1 MYMKLTA
8 ALACAAA
15 LALGACSG
23 GNPPAPASPETEI
36 ADPETPDT
44 ETTETETPETETTVP
59 PEDGRTEAERFDDE
73 LEEAEADLAA
83 ARSRVVA
90 AVAAAA
96 RTGGDRTRA
105 LANIAAARKALTD
118 ALAAARALQ
127 APPDDSERTA
137 RAAKLA
143 VKADAAEAEDLPR
156 LRAAESSAGAG
167 WSASAL
173 VIGRE
178 SLRPVPELQR
188 VVRNPRRENG
198 ADAETLLTAAKI
210 PAVAYEDGKVVM
222 SPGLASS
229 GDLLQMRGIP
239 IFQAG
244 TAATGNARQFLFYG
258 PLNLPEPY
266 LDPIGGGN
274 NGGDPRLVAGLTIT
288 PGGLVVDMGGK
299 GAPGL
304 DLRFHSLFAN
314 SFQTVAPDGSNDGYD
329 LKLTFG
335 PPGASPEGNA
345 EHYWTATLMPSSDHV
360 TTLGNRLSAGREL
373 GTYIMRLSNHVGL
386 DRNLEDPDDPAA
398 SARDDVNRYLS
409 YAAYGHMEFFDS
421 FVRSGNFVAGGVAPG
436 RRTFPF
442 HAGYDAFKDEAGMR
456 TTDVAEADKIVGG
469 TFRGR
474 TLASQFAIAMLPGP
488 SYFPALIDV
497 DSLTR
502 RNAYYLRLRGDV
514 TLTATISGTAADN
527 RISGK
532 ITNLESFSNSKRIWE
547 DYARISGVLT
557 LQATGIGADGE
568 FKGVIDTASLSAF
581 TEGGYKGNFYGPLAG
596 LEAAGIWYLQDGIA
610 TNNLANNLSI
620 VGSFGAALVREGGAY
635 GVAIGPS
642 GD

>member
-1 MYMKLTA
+1 MYTKLIA

-23 GNPPAPASPETEI
+23 GNPPAPADPDPDPADPSTADPAPGTTDPIPETTDPP
-36 ADPETPDT
+36 ADARTP
-44 ETTETETPETETTVP
+44 
-59 PEDGRTEAERFDDE
+59 AERFD
-73 LEEAEADLAA
+73 AAHANAAADLAA
-83 ARSRVVA
+83 ARSMVT
-90 AVAAAA
+90 AAATTSA
-96 RTGGDRTRA
+96 G
-105 LANIAAARKALTD
+105 IAAARKALTD
-118 ALAAARALQ
+118 ALVAARALE
-127 APPDDSERTA
+127 APPDDSERIA
-137 RAAKLA
+137 RAARLS
-143 VKADAAEAEDLPR
+143 VQADTAEAEDLPR
-156 LRAAESSAGAG
+156 LRAAEIGAG
-167 WSASAL
+167 WSSAAL
-173 VIGRE
+173 AIGSE
-178 SLRPVPELQR
+178 NLRPVPVIPGDPR
-188 VVRNPRRENG
+188 TRRRNAANT

-210 PAVAYEDGKVVM
+210 PAVAYEDGKIVI
-222 SPGLASS
+222 SPGLAST
-229 GDLLQMRGIP
+229 GDRLRMRGIP

-244 TAATGNARQFLFYG
+244 TAATNNARQFLFYG

-266 LDPIGGGN
+266 LDPVGGGN
-274 NGGDPRLVAGLTIT
+274 DGGDPRLVAGLTIT
-288 PGGLVVDMGGK
+288 PGGLVVDMGGR

-304 DLRFHSLFAN
+304 DLRFHSSFAN
-314 SFQTVAPDGSNDGYD
+314 SFETVAPDGSNDGYD

-373 GTYIMRLSNHVGL
+373 GTYVMRLSNHVGL
-386 DRNLEDPDDPAA
+386 DRNLEDPEDPAA
-398 SARDDVNRYLS
+398 SASDDVNRYLS

-421 FVRSGNFVAGGVAPG
+421 FVRSGNFAAGQVAPG

-527 RISGK
+527 GISGK
-532 ITNLESFSNSKRIWE
+532 ITNLESFNNGNAEWE
-547 DYARISGVLT
+547 DYATIPGVLT
-557 LQATGIGADGE
+557 LQATAIGADGE
-568 FKGVIDTASLSAF
+568 FKGVIDTASLMEF

-596 LEAAGIWYLQDGIA
+596 LEAAGIWYLQDGVV

-635 GVAIGPS
+635 GVAIGPV

>member
-1 MYMKLTA
+1 MNTKLTA

-23 GNPPAPASPETEI
+23 GNPPASADPDPDPAAPGNTDPVPGTMDPVPETDDPP
-36 ADPETPDT
+36 ADD
-44 ETTETETPETETTVP
+44 
-59 PEDGRTEAERFDDE
+59 RTEAERFDDAQ
-73 LEEAEADLAA
+73 LEEAAADLAA

-96 RTGGDRTRA
+96 RTGGDRTMA

-127 APPDDSERTA
+127 APSDDSERTA

-167 WSASAL
+167 WAASSL

-314 SFQTVAPDGSNDGYD
+314 GFQTVAPDGSNDGYD

-421 FVRSGNFVAGGVAPG
+421 FVRSGNFVAGQVAPG

-474 TLASQFAIAMLPGP
+474 TLASQFAIAMLAW
-488 SYFPALIDV
+488 ALV
-497 DSLTR
+497 LSSTYR
-502 RNAYYLRLRGDV
+502 RRLPD
-514 TLTATISGTAADN
+514 AAE
-527 RISGK
+527 R
-532 ITNLESFSNSKRIWE
+532 L
-547 DYARISGVLT
+547 L
-557 LQATGIGADGE
+557 
-568 FKGVIDTASLSAF
+568 
-581 TEGGYKGNFYGPLAG
+581 
-596 LEAAGIWYLQDGIA
+596 LEAAGRCHADRDNFRNRGRQQDQRKDHESGILQQQQEDLGRLCKDLRRSDA
-610 TNNLANNLSI
+610 PSNWHRSGWRVQRRHRHRFI
-620 VGSFGAALVREGGAY
+620 VGFHGGRLQGEFLRAARRAGGGRNLVSPGRHRY
-635 GVAIGPS
+635 Q
-642 GD
+642 